1 MQHYHS
7 SIRWKHIWQVHRHQE
22 LKIVLFFFSNNSRL
36 CFCYGLMALG
46 HPLGLNYWE
55 GRKRWQAA
63 MVMAQEEEAREREI
77 LRASA

>member
-1 MQHYHS
+1 
-7 SIRWKHIWQVHRHQE
+7 
-22 LKIVLFFFSNNSRL
+22 
-36 CFCYGLMALG
+36 MALG